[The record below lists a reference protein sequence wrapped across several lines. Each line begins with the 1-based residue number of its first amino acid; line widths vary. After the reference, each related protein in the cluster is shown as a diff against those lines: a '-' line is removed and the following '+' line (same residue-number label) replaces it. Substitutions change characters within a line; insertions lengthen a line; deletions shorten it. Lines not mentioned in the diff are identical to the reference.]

1 MASVFKNTQNEE
13 KASSLDASVSE
24 PSKET
29 GGKKK
34 RMDGKGRLPAKAT
47 GTRLA
52 IVADILL
59 LVLIAGIIAGAFFG
73 LRALKSAFTPVGEE
87 CRIRY
92 SVALYD
98 VDPESFPYKPDGSYA
113 ICDNPVWLSDKVDGD
128 CIGEVTDLKFKLN
141 INDQGNDT
149 LTVYITVEA
158 DAVLYDGTADI
169 MAGYYVE
176 NTRIAAGLEGGFRMN
191 GLYANGTVVSM
202 TVVGDSVTEEEE
214 TEPATEA
221 ATDAPDAIDSV
232 KSEENETENENTT
245 AADTSG
251 K

>member
-1 MASVFKNTQNEE
+1 MASVLKNTQNEE
-13 KASSLDASVSE
+13 KASSLDALVSE
-24 PSKET
+24 PSKEAV
-29 GGKKK
+29 GKKK
-34 RMDGKGRLPAKAT
+34 RMDGKGRLPSKAA

-59 LVLIAGIIAGAFFG
+59 LILIAGIIAGAFFG
-73 LRALKSAFTPVGEE
+73 LRALKRSFTPVGED

-98 VDPESFPYKPDGSYA
+98 VDPESFPYNPDGSYA
-113 ICDNPVWLSDKVDGD
+113 ICNNPVWLSDKVDGD

-141 INDQGNDT
+141 ISDDGNDT

-158 DAVLYDGTADI
+158 DAVRYDGTADI

-176 NTRIAAGLEGGFRMN
+176 NTRITAGLEGGFRMN
-191 GLYANGTVVSM
+191 GLYADGTVVSM
-202 TVVGDSVTEEEE
+202 TVVGEGEKEE
-214 TEPATEA
+214 TQTELATEV
-221 ATDAPDAIDSV
+221 ATDSADAIDSV
-232 KSEENETENENTT
+232 NSEGDETENANTA

>member
-1 MASVFKNTQNEE
+1 MASVLKNTQNEE
-13 KASSLDASVSE
+13 KASSLDALVSE
-24 PSKET
+24 PSKEAV
-29 GGKKK
+29 GKKK
-34 RMDGKGRLPAKAT
+34 RMDGKGRLPSKAA

-59 LVLIAGIIAGAFFG
+59 LILIAGIIAGAFFG
-73 LRALKSAFTPVGEE
+73 LRALKRSFTPVGED

-98 VDPESFPYKPDGSYA
+98 VDPESFPYNPDGSYA
-113 ICDNPVWLSDKVDGD
+113 ICNNPVWLSDKVDGD

-141 INDQGNDT
+141 ISDDGNDT

-158 DAVLYDGTADI
+158 DAVRYDGTADI

-176 NTRIAAGLEGGFRMN
+176 NTRITAGLEGGFRMN
-191 GLYANGTVVSM
+191 GLYADGTVVSM
-202 TVVGDSVTEEEE
+202 TVVGDGDKEE
-214 TEPATEA
+214 TQTELATEV
-221 ATDAPDAIDSV
+221 ATDAADAIDSV
-232 KSEENETENENTT
+232 NSEGDETENANTA